1 MIIKKS
7 HLSAFLFF
15 LVGFSLADRVP
26 VMING
31 TMDYS
36 QTVAIQ
42 EIDSVKYLHLRQF
55 GEAIHAGVSHD
66 PLLQDLTMNFM
77 GHKIQTVAH
86 SSFLLIDERMH
97 NLYLPTRIEYDA
109 LLVPLDS
116 FLNVFHREVYDQV
129 FFNQTLQRFEIELM
143 FLNIAG
149 VQIREKANGT
159 IIRIATTKTFSESQI
174 NFWVH
179 SAQTLYVTVAGGR
192 LDSAYVAKSPM
203 CGVVSSVVPIQLEHS
218 AQIAFKLCGNIQT
231 PELYQSTNP
240 NEIVISLRTPI
251 TEDVSKRL
259 EQRKQEW
266 EFDCIVLDA
275 GHGGKD
281 AGATGNRGLREKDVT
296 LGVVKRLGKKIE
308 ERLGI
313 RVEYTRT
320 TDKFVELWR
329 RAEIANEVGGDL
341 FVSIHCNAANNKKAS
356 GFETYFLRPGKTQ
369 DAIEVAQRENAVI
382 QMEANEGHYEKMD
395 EEMRILSSMLQS
407 GYMKESEELANL
419 TQVELNKR
427 LSTENRGVKQAGF
440 YVLVGASMPN
450 VLVEIGF
457 ISNRK
462 EEKKMKTEAY
472 LNDVTES
479 LYQGLRQFITKY
491 SVR

>member
-1 MIIKKS
+1 MIIKKGQ
-7 HLSAFLFF
+7 LSALLFL
-15 LVGFSLADRVP
+15 LVGFLLANRVP
-26 VMING
+26 VMTNG
-31 TMDYS
+31 AMDYS

-55 GEAIHAGVSHD
+55 GEAIHAGVSYD
-66 PLLQDLTMNFM
+66 PLLQNLTMNFM
-77 GHKIQTVAH
+77 GHKIKMSAH
-86 SSFLLIDERMH
+86 SSFLLIDERAY
-97 NLYLPTRIEYDA
+97 NLYLPTRMEYDA
-109 LLVPLDS
+109 MLVPLDS
-116 FLNVFHREVYDQV
+116 FLSVFHREVYDRI
-129 FFNQTLQRFEIELM
+129 FFNQTLQRFEIELI
-143 FLNIAG
+143 FLNITG
-149 VQIREKANGT
+149 VQIQEKANGT
-159 IIRIATTKTFSESQI
+159 ILRIATTKTFKEDQI

-192 LDSAYVAKSPM
+192 LDSIYIAQSPV
-203 CGVVSSVVPIQLEHS
+203 CGVVSDVVPIQLEHS
-218 AQIAFKLCGNIQT
+218 VQIAFKLRKNIQT

-240 NEIVISLRTPI
+240 NEIIISLRTPI
-251 TEDVSKRL
+251 TEDISKRL
-259 EQRKQEW
+259 EHRKREW
-266 EFDCIVLDA
+266 KFDCIVLDA

-281 AGATGNRGLREKDVT
+281 PGAVGKHGLREKDVT
-296 LGVVKRLGKKIE
+296 LGVAKRLGKKIQD
-308 ERLGI
+308 RLGV
-313 RVEYTRT
+313 RVEYTRE

-329 RAEIANEVGGDL
+329 RAEIANEIGGDL
-341 FVSIHCNAANNKKAS
+341 FVSVHCNAAKNRKAS
-356 GFETYFLRPGKTQ
+356 GFETYFLRSGKSQ

-382 QMEANEGHYEKMD
+382 QMEANEGHYERMD

-419 TQVELNKR
+419 FQVELNKR
-427 LSTENRGVKQAGF
+427 LNTENRGVKQAGF

-472 LNDVTES
+472 LNDVAES
-479 LYQGLRQFITKY
+479 LYQGVRQFIASY